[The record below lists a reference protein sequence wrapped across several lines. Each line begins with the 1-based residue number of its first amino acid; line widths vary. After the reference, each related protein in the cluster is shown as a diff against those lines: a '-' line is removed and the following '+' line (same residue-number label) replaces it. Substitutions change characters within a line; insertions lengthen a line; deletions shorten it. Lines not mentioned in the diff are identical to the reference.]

1 MNSKNWDYVIDVL
14 LICSIVYLMA
24 NNKDG
29 WGWLLLFLIL
39 KN

>member
-1 MNSKNWDYVIDVL
+1 MKEKDWNYAIDIL
-14 LICSIVYLMA
+14 LICSIVYLAA

-29 WGWLLLFLIL
+29 WGWLLFLLII